1 MGAVHTRRAS
11 EALLTSSTK
20 ASHWFS
26 PESHDLLQRALLL
39 PPGTER
45 RPGLIHEQ
53 ANTVRGIFLILF
65 PADIPSNVQAHIY
78 NARFIPVFIV
88 VGKKYSILIKKE
100 KKTVS
105 E

>member
-53 ANTVRGIFLILF
+53 PNTVRGFFLFYFLL
-65 PADIPSNVQAHIY
+65 IY
-78 NARFIPVFIV
+78 RRTCKHTSITLGLYQFIV
-88 VGKKYSILIKKE
+88 VGKKYFILIKKE
-100 KKTVS
+100 KL
-105 E
+105 